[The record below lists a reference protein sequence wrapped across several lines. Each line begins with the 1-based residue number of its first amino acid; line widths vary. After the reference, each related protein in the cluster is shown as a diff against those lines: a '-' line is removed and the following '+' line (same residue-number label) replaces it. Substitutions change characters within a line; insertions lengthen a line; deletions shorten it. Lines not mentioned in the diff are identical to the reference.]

1 MSDLRSRR
9 VALFIANDTF
19 YSRSLSR
26 LYAPVSDARALR
38 NLLHEPEI
46 GGFEPAEILVNES
59 KMEIERGIERMFR
72 GAGPEDL
79 LLLYYS
85 GHGIRTSQNLY
96 LAASNTDA
104 NLPGSS
110 GVSSAFIKEMIRES
124 NAASKIILLDCCYS
138 GAFLS
143 GDALK
148 AGVDLGDGVGEHLAT
163 GEGVCVLTACTGVQI
178 AEDGIRSGAA
188 DSMPMSTF
196 TSAIVNGITTGLA
209 GNGSGQI
216 STHSLW
222 AYVKDEVR
230 RRTDRQ
236 TPGNYGL
243 LNDEVYIAQTRR
255 GPGAANGGDRVLLGS
270 LLGPLEQV
278 RDSGVRAESWWGT
291 SKLCVPIGRQRRPD
305 GAPGDIVQLEFAAPD
320 HGLLIVGRAGS
331 GKSTLLRTLVAAL
344 ALTHSTDEVCIHVLD
359 SSNRLGSM
367 GDLPHVAEVVGDD
380 QAAAVE
386 NMLIGV
392 TEEILNR
399 KKLYRSHRIDS
410 PGRLRAARSGLTD
423 GPVPDLFLI
432 LDRWNDFA
440 LLPGVEEKV
449 RRIAETG
456 PEYAVHV
463 VATCRD
469 WDEVPDWAARLLT
482 VQIELRL
489 HRSGESRVAADR
501 VPRLPDGAGW
511 ALHGEHPFRIALPD
525 IREPAADPAE
535 PDDSDDGASELVD
548 LFRDQGDR
556 ARAGQGAAGQELEA
570 KFTDLYE
577 IDDISAPDTDRWWR
591 SGAGDR
597 RLRVPIGVVGPDE
610 PIMLDLE
617 RIADGGTG
625 PHGLVAGA
633 TGAGKSE
640 LLRTIVLGLALR
652 HGPERVSF
660 LLVGVDDRATFEPL
674 ACLPHVA
681 GHVRGA
687 KRDLYLLQRLQAVL
701 AGEITERQ
709 RYIGDECPYRTID
722 EYEAARA
729 AGVSLPV
736 MPALVI
742 VIEEFMDLVAGTS
755 TFAEMLVRIGRLG
768 RSLGIHLLLGTQRPD
783 EWQLRD
789 LDSYLS
795 YRIVLRTF
803 SFAQSNLLLKTAAAY
818 HLPRIPGYGY
828 LRTSGGIATRFR
840 AAFVSGPGP
849 VGGADPIDRPMVEL
863 LAQALTG
870 RAPRVRQLWTD
881 PLTESPTVGMLL
893 RQWDGAA
900 GAGLP
905 GALRLP
911 LGLVDI
917 PERHRLDVMVADL
930 GGDSGHLAIVGGPR
944 SGKSTVLR
952 TLIMA
957 AAELCTPEQVQFYCL
972 DLGGALADL
981 AELPH
986 IGAVAGRQ
994 DTDGLRRIV
1003 FDVAG
1008 LLDRRVRL
1016 FEDVHIGSLREFR
1029 SHKADST
1036 EVASQNPA
1044 VDAISADA
1052 HGDVF
1057 LVVDGLDVVHQ
1068 DHSALGGALSTLAA
1082 TGARYGIHVVV
1093 TLPPWTQFALPDT
1106 IGTRIELR
1114 LGDPADSRLDR
1125 DAAGEVPPNRPGRGL
1140 APDKRHLLVALPRLD
1155 ADTAAHRLS
1164 EGVAATVRRIR
1175 TEYGARQAPRVLPL
1189 PRMIHRAEVQRAAR
1203 AAGVVQDSA
1212 HVVVGLGERELSPL
1226 AVDFAGHPHLMAF
1239 ADTGFGKTTLL
1250 RNILLG
1256 LLENATPEQVGILL
1270 VDYQGALVRS
1280 VDGGSAIVATP
1291 VPTEMRA
1298 EVERLRSRLRDRI
1311 DGIEPAGRRAREGAA
1326 GPELYVIV
1334 DDYDTV
1340 VADGADPLG
1349 PLEEFLPMAG
1359 DLGLHLVMTR
1369 RATGLDKALESGI
1382 LGCLNK
1388 LSTPILMMRAP
1399 AEETTALTGDLSADT
1414 LSPGRGILR
1423 TRSREPELVQI
1434 SYSS

>member
-1 MSDLRSRR
+1 MADLQGRR

-38 NLLHEPEI
+38 NLLHEPDI
-46 GGFEPAEILVNES
+46 GGFQPAEILVNES

-110 GVSSAFIKEMIRES
+110 GISSSFIKEMIRES

-138 GAFLS
+138 GAFLG

-148 AGVDLGDGVGEHLAT
+148 AGDDLGDGVGEHLVT
-163 GEGVCVLTACTGVQI
+163 GEGLCVLTACTGVQI
-178 AEDGIRSGAA
+178 AEDGNRSGAE
-188 DSMPMSTF
+188 DSVPMSTF
-196 TSAIVNGITTGLA
+196 TAAIVNGILTGLA

-222 AYVKDEVR
+222 TYVKDEVR

-270 LLGPLEQV
+270 LLGRLEQV
-278 RDSGVRAESWWGT
+278 QDSGMRAESWWGT

-344 ALTHSTDEVCIHVLD
+344 ALTHSTDEVRIHVLD

-367 GDLPHVAEVVGDD
+367 GDLPHVAGVVGDD
-380 QAAAVE
+380 ESESVQA
-386 NMLIGV
+386 MLTGV
-392 TEEILNR
+392 IEEILNR
-399 KKLYRSHRIDS
+399 KKLYRNHRIDS
-410 PGRLRAARSGLTD
+410 PARLRAARAEKLPE

-432 LDRWNDFA
+432 LDRWKDFA
-440 LLPGVEEKV
+440 LLPDVEEKV

-463 VATCRD
+463 VATFRA

-489 HRSGESRVAADR
+489 HRSGESRAAADR
-501 VPRLPDGAGW
+501 AVRLPDGAGW
-511 ALHGEHPFRIALPD
+511 ALHGEQPFRIALPD

-535 PDDSDDGASELVD
+535 ADDAGDGAAELVE
-548 LFRDQGDR
+548 LFRDRGAG
-556 ARAGQGAAGQELEA
+556 ARTGQLPAGQELDVRFE
-570 KFTDLYE
+570 DLFE
-577 IDDISAPDTDRWWR
+577 IADVSAPDTDRWWR
-591 SGAGDR
+591 AGPPRR
-597 RLRVPIGVVGPDE
+597 RLQVPIGIVGPGE
-610 PIMLDLE
+610 PIVLDLE
-617 RIADGGTG
+617 QSADGGTG

-652 HGPERVSF
+652 HGPDRVNF
-660 LLVGVDDRATFEPL
+660 LLVGVEDRATFEPL
-674 ACLPHVA
+674 AGLPHVA
-681 GHVRGA
+681 GHVRV

-701 AGEITERQ
+701 EGEILERQ
-709 RYIGDECPYRTID
+709 RHIGEECPYRTID

-736 MPALVI
+736 LPALVV
-742 VIEEFMDLVAGTS
+742 VIEEFMDLVAGMS
-755 TFAEMLVRIGRLG
+755 KFAEVLVRIGRLG
-768 RSLGIHLLLGTQRPD
+768 RSLGVHLLLGTQRPD

-828 LRTSGGIATRFR
+828 LRTAAGITSRFR

-849 VGGADPIDRPMVEL
+849 VGAADPVDRPMVEL
-863 LAQALTG
+863 LANALTG
-870 RAPRVRQLWTD
+870 RAPQARQLWTD
-881 PLTESPTVGMLL
+881 PLTDSPTVGTLL
-893 RQWDGAA
+893 ARWDGAS

-905 GALRLP
+905 EALRLP

-917 PERHRLDVMVADL
+917 PERHRLDVMVVDL
-930 GGDSGHLAIVGGPR
+930 DGGSGHLAIVGGPR

-952 TLIMA
+952 TLIVA

-972 DLGGALADL
+972 DFGGALAEL

-986 IGAVAGRQ
+986 VGTVAGRRNV
-994 DTDGLRRIV
+994 DGIRRAV
-1003 FDVAG
+1003 FDVAA
-1008 LLDRRVRL
+1008 LLERRERL
-1016 FEDVHIGSLREFR
+1016 FDDAMIDSLCEFR
-1029 SHKADST
+1029 SRRRDSAAT
-1036 EVASQNPA
+1036 SSDVAA
-1044 VDAISADA
+1044 VDRVSADA
-1052 HGDVF
+1052 YGDVF
-1057 LVVDGLDVVHQ
+1057 LIVDGLDVVHQ
-1068 DHSALGGALSTLAA
+1068 DHPALERIISTLAA

-1093 TLPPWTQFALPDT
+1093 TLPPWSQFALPDT

-1125 DAAGEVPPNRPGRGL
+1125 GAAGEVPPNRPGRGL
-1140 APDKRHLLVALPRLD
+1140 SPDKRHLLIALPRV
-1155 ADTAAHRLS
+1155 DTDTGAQQPQDGL
-1164 EGVAATVRRIR
+1164 AATVRRIR
-1175 TEYGARQAPRVLPL
+1175 TGYGARQAPRVLPL
-1189 PRMIHRAEVQRAAR
+1189 PRMISRDQVCRAAR
-1203 AAGVVQDSA
+1203 DAGLTQDETHLA
-1212 HVVVGLGERELSPL
+1212 IGIGERELSP
-1226 AVDFAGHPHLMAF
+1226 VIMDFQDNPHLMAF
-1239 ADTGFGKTTLL
+1239 ADAGFGKTVLL
-1250 RNILLG
+1250 RTVLLG
-1256 LLENATPEQVGILL
+1256 LLENATPGQVRILL
-1270 VDYQGALVRS
+1270 VDYRRALVRS
-1280 VDGGSAIVATP
+1280 VDEGSAIVAAP
-1291 VPTEMRA
+1291 SAAVLRE
-1298 EVERLRSRLRDRI
+1298 EVERLCVRLADRI
-1311 DGIEPAGRRAREGAA
+1311 EGIETAGRRARGSAA
-1326 GPELYVIV
+1326 GAELYVLV

-1340 VADGADPLG
+1340 VADGEDPLS
-1349 PLEEFLPMAG
+1349 PLEQFVPMAG
-1359 DLGLHLVMTR
+1359 EIGFHLIVTR
-1369 RATGLDKALESGI
+1369 RATGLDKALKTGL
-1382 LGCLNK
+1382 LGCLSK
-1388 LSTPILMMRAP
+1388 LSAPMLMLRTP
-1399 AEETTALTGDLSADT
+1399 AEESVALTGDVSADA
-1414 LSPGRGILR
+1414 LAAGRAILL
-1423 TRSREPELVQI
+1423 TRSREPEQI
-1434 SYSS
+1434 QIPYSA

>member
-1 MSDLRSRR
+1 MSDLRGRR

-46 GGFEPAEILVNES
+46 GGFQPAEILVNES

-110 GVSSAFIKEMIRES
+110 GVSSSFIKEMIRES

-138 GAFLS
+138 GAFLG

-148 AGVDLGDGVGEHLAT
+148 AGVDLGDGVGEHLAA

-178 AEDGIRSGAA
+178 AEDGTRGTE
-188 DSMPMSTF
+188 DSEPMSTF
-196 TSAIVNGITTGLA
+196 TAAIVNGIVTGLA

-222 AYVKDEVR
+222 TYVKDEVR

-243 LNDEVYIAQTRR
+243 LNDEAYIAQTRR
-255 GPGAANGGDRVLLGS
+255 GPGSANGGDRVLLGS
-270 LLGPLEQV
+270 LLGRLEQV
-278 RDSGVRAESWWGT
+278 QDSGMRAESWWGT

-331 GKSTLLRTLVAAL
+331 GKSVLLRTLVAAL

-367 GDLPHVAEVVGDD
+367 GDLPHVAGVVGDD
-380 QAAAVE
+380 EAESVQA
-386 NMLIGV
+386 MLTGV

-399 KKLYRSHRIDS
+399 KKLYRNHRIDS
-410 PGRLRAARSGLTD
+410 PGRLRAARAELPG

-432 LDRWNDFA
+432 LDRWKDFA

-463 VATCRD
+463 VATFRD
-469 WDEVPDWAARLLT
+469 WDEVPDWVARLLS

-489 HRSGESRVAADR
+489 HRSGDSRVAADR
-501 VPRLPDGAGW
+501 AARLPDGAGW
-511 ALHGEHPFRIALPD
+511 ALHGEQPFRIALPD
-525 IREPAADPAE
+525 IREPAVDPVE
-535 PDDSDDGASELVD
+535 SDDSDDGAAQLVD
-548 LFRDQGDR
+548 LFRSRDDG
-556 ARAGQGAAGQELEA
+556 ARAGPGSAGQELEA
-570 KFTDLYE
+570 KFADLYE
-577 IDDISAPDTDRWWR
+577 IADVSSPDTDRWWR
-591 SGAGDR
+591 SGEPDR
-597 RLRVPIGVVGPDE
+597 RLRVPIGVAGPDE

-617 RIADGGTG
+617 QIADGGTG

-652 HGPERVSF
+652 HGPDRVNF

-674 ACLPHVA
+674 AGLPHVA

-701 AGEITERQ
+701 EGEIFARQ
-709 RYIGDECPYRTID
+709 RYIGEECPYRTID
-722 EYEAARA
+722 EYAAARA

-736 MPALVI
+736 LPALVI
-742 VIEEFMDLVAGTS
+742 VIEEFMDLVAGAS
-755 TFAEMLVRIGRLG
+755 KFAEVLVRIGRLG

-818 HLPRIPGYGY
+818 RLPRIPGYGY
-828 LRTSGGIATRFR
+828 LRTAGGIATRFR

-849 VGGADPIDRPMVEL
+849 VGGADPVDRPMVEL
-863 LAQALTG
+863 LAKALTG

-893 RQWDGAA
+893 EQWDGGS

-911 LGLVDI
+911 LGLVDV

-930 GGDSGHLAIVGGPR
+930 DGGSGHLVIVGGPR
-944 SGKSTVLR
+944 SGKSTALR
-952 TLIMA
+952 TLIVA

-972 DLGGALADL
+972 DFGGALADM

-986 IGAVAGRQ
+986 IGAIAGRQ
-994 DTDGLRRIV
+994 DVEGLRRIV

-1016 FEDVHIGSLREFR
+1016 FEDEKIGSLREFR
-1029 SHKADST
+1029 SHKADSAERDAKESAV
-1036 EVASQNPA
+1036 EV
-1044 VDAISADA
+1044 ISADVY
-1052 HGDVF
+1052 GDVF

-1068 DHSALGGALSTLAA
+1068 DHSALERTIFTIAV

-1106 IGTRIELR
+1106 VGARIELR
-1114 LGDPADSRLDR
+1114 LGDPADSRLGR

-1155 ADTAAHRLS
+1155 SDTDPQRMA
-1164 EGVAATVRRIR
+1164 EGVAAMVRHTRAR
-1175 TEYGARQAPRVLPL
+1175 YGARHAPQVLPL
-1189 PRMIHRAEVQRAAR
+1189 PRVVPRADVQRVAR
-1203 AAGVVQDSA
+1203 AAGLVQDST
-1212 HVVVGLGERELSPL
+1212 HVVIGLGERELSPL
-1226 AVDFAGHPHLMAF
+1226 TMDFADHPHLMAF

-1250 RNILLG
+1250 RTVLLG
-1256 LLENATPEQVGILL
+1256 LLGNATPEQVGILL
-1270 VDYQGALVRS
+1270 VDYRRTLVRS
-1280 VDGGSAIVATP
+1280 VDGGSAIIAAP
-1291 VPTEMRA
+1291 SAAELRE
-1298 EVERLRSRLRDRI
+1298 EVERLRLRLVERSE
-1311 DGIEPAGRRAREGAA
+1311 GIETAGRRARAGTA

-1340 VADGADPLG
+1340 VADGEDPLA
-1349 PLEEFLPMAG
+1349 PLEEFLPIAG
-1359 DLGLHLVMTR
+1359 DLGLHLVVTR
-1369 RATGLDKALESGI
+1369 RATGLDEALKCGM
-1382 LGCLNK
+1382 LRCVNK
-1388 LSTPILMMRAP
+1388 LATPTLMLRAP
-1399 AEETTALTGDLSADT
+1399 VEESAVLTGDLSADA
-1414 LSPGRGILR
+1414 LSPGRAILLV
-1423 TRSREPELVQI
+1423 RSREPELIQI
-1434 SYSS
+1434 SHSP